1 MRRILFVDDEQLVL
15 DGLRRMLRPMRRDW
29 DMAFVDSGEDA
40 LRLMDETP
48 CDVIVSDMRM
58 PGMDGLELLNRVRER
73 HPETIRLAL
82 SGHADAEMLLESVKA
97 THQFLSKPCDAET
110 LRSTIERALGL
121 RNLLKRRNIGSLISR
136 IQSLPSLPSLY
147 QEIVREINDSDG
159 SIRTIGEIISRDLGM
174 TSKILQLVNS
184 SFFGLARHVSSPAQA
199 AGLLGMDTI
208 RSLVLTTKVFS
219 QFGLED
225 SGLNPEILWRHSTLT
240 GSLARGIA
248 AAESLDSRFQDQA
261 LMAGM
266 LHDVGKLVL
275 ANSLPGEFRHV
286 MARSA
291 EERNRSWRVEQE
303 IFGCTHAEVG
313 AYLMG
318 IWGLPNTIVEAL
330 AYHHYPSHSA
340 AREFSPLAAV
350 HVANELIKHPEA
362 SVDELRE
369 WLDMNYLERL
379 GCSGRLADWR
389 EVHRALLSMEEKNCG

>member
-1 MRRILFVDDEQLVL
+1 MKRILFVDDEQLVL
-15 DGLRRMLRPMRRDW
+15 DGLRRMLRPMRREW
-29 DMAFVDSGEDA
+29 EMFFVDSGEEA
-40 LRLMDETP
+40 LQFLDQTA

-58 PGMDGLELLNRVRER
+58 PGMSGLELLDRVREK

-110 LRSTIERALGL
+110 LRVTIDRALGL
-121 RNLLKRRNIGSLISR
+121 RGLLQHENIGFLISR

-147 QEIVREINDSDG
+147 EEIVREINDSKG
-159 SIRTIGEIISRDLGM
+159 SIHRIGEIISRDLGM

-199 AGLLGMDTI
+199 AGLLGLNTI

-219 QFGLED
+219 QFDLKD
-225 SGLNPEILWRHSTLT
+225 SGLNPENLWRHSSLT
-240 GSLARGIA
+240 GSLSRKIA
-248 AAESLDSRFQDQA
+248 AAEQLDRKSQDEA

-275 ANSLPGEFRHV
+275 ANGLPGEFREV
-286 MARSA
+286 MKRAD
-291 EERNRSWRVEQE
+291 ETENPHWLVEQDV
-303 IFGCTHAEVG
+303 FGCTHAEVG

-330 AYHHYPSHSA
+330 AYHHYPSHGA
-340 AREFSPLAAV
+340 VRGFSSLSAV
-350 HVANELIKHPEA
+350 HVANELIKHPQA
-362 SVDELRE
+362 SEEELCE
-369 WLDMNYLERL
+369 HLDMDYLQRL
-379 GCSGRLADWR
+379 GCGNKLGEWIEMSRN
-389 EVHRALLSMEEKNCG
+389 LLDGGEPEDG